1 MPALYFARKL
11 SSHELCSASPH
22 KSLDMPQIL
31 ARPDNL
37 NELNSRYSHQPLQ
50 HPVFLNS
57 VPKCGTHLIRN
68 IMRMFVAVDQHYQDT
83 FIQFP
88 TLSQHLTAFSTRA
101 PKLSWGHLLFSDDS
115 AVAVKHTRHTLMVRD
130 PYTWVPARARFFLS
144 DNFQGQMEHLKGGA
158 VSVNEVLNLMIF
170 GIIGKAPTIRE
181 IYQHNALAWLGTN
194 ARIIRMEDLVAAV
207 KNLDSD
213 QSEEFFTDLFD
224 FYGVEKPADWRER
237 VRVGADREQSGTARE
252 NLAGG
257 TGVIPD
263 ELPDMQKRLVDH
275 MLPDVRELLG
285 YTD

>member
-1 MPALYFARKL
+1 MA
-11 SSHELCSASPH
+11 
-22 KSLDMPQIL
+22 QIL
-31 ARPDNL
+31 AKPDNL
-37 NELNSRYSHQPLQ
+37 NELNANFSHPPLE

-68 IMRMFVAVDQHYQDT
+68 IMRMFVAVEQHYQDT
-83 FIQFP
+83 FIQYP
-88 TLSQHLTAFSTRA
+88 TLNEHVAAFSTA
-101 PKLSWGHLLFSDDS
+101 SPKLSWGHLLFSDDS
-115 AVAVKHTRHTLMVRD
+115 AIAVKHARHTLMVRD

-144 DNFQGQMEHLKGGA
+144 D
-158 VSVNEVLNLMIF
+158 LNLMIF

-237 VRVGADREQSGTARE
+237 VRVGSDREQSGTARE

>member
-1 MPALYFARKL
+1 MA
-11 SSHELCSASPH
+11 
-22 KSLDMPQIL
+22 QIL
-31 ARPDNL
+31 TNPDNL
-37 NELNSRYSHQPLQ
+37 NELNKQFSHQPLE

-83 FIQFP
+83 FIQYP
-88 TLSQHLTAFSTRA
+88 TLNEHVAAFSTA
-101 PKLSWGHLLFSDDS
+101 SPKLSWGHLLFSDDS
-115 AVAVKHTRHTLMVRD
+115 AIAVKHARHTLMVRD

-144 DNFQGQMEHLKGGA
+144 DNFHGAMEHIKGGA

-181 IYQHNALAWLGTN
+181 VYQHNALAWLGTN

-207 KNLDSD
+207 KDLDSD
-213 QSEEFFTDLFD
+213 ASEEFFTDLLD
-224 FYGVEKPADWRER
+224 FYGIEKPADWRER
-237 VRVGADREQSGTARE
+237 VRIGSDREQSGTARE

-263 ELPDMQKRLVDH
+263 EPPDMQKRLVDH

>member
-1 MPALYFARKL
+1 MA
-11 SSHELCSASPH
+11 
-22 KSLDMPQIL
+22 QIL
-31 ARPDNL
+31 AKPDNI

-83 FIQFP
+83 FIQYP
-88 TLSQHLTAFSTRA
+88 TLSQHVAAFSAHA

-115 AVAVKHTRHTLMVRD
+115 AIAVKNVRHTLMVRD
-130 PYTWVPARARFFLS
+130 PYSWVPARARFFLS
-144 DNFQGQMEHLKGGA
+144 DNFHGAMEHIKGGA
-158 VSVNEVLNLMIF
+158 VPVNDVLNLMIF

-181 IYQHNALAWLGTN
+181 IYQNNALAWLGTD

-207 KNLDSD
+207 KDLDSD
-213 QSEEFFTDLFD
+213 QSETFFTDLLE
-224 FYGVEKPADWRER
+224 FYGIAKPADWRER
-237 VRVGADREQSGTARE
+237 VRIGSDREQSGTARE

-275 MLPDVRELLG
+275 MLPNVREVLG
-285 YTD
+285 YAD